1 MHMGSRKISV
11 PAISTALVVGEPDVG
26 TSSVRTSDAA
36 LGGSV
41 LELADPSRG
50 TRIGACRR

>member
-26 TSSVRTSDAA
+26 TSSVRTSDATP
-36 LGGSV
+36 GGSV
-41 LELADPSRG
+41 LELANRSRDTG
-50 TRIGACRR
+50 IGACRR